1 MDAPRQ
7 LPRRNKGFDETH
19 QELIETAVR
28 LISESGADALSI
40 TALAREMGINRTTVY
55 YHFDSREAL
64 LHAVASWATAQLAR
78 GMDFNLS
85 QPERIE
91 HISRFVL
98 DNPELIKLWIED
110 FVSGRDIRESYSC
123 WDALVEGT
131 RRSLGAAN
139 PGEQIDAEIY
149 CVMLLAAS
157 IIGPRVY
164 RNAVRPEATTDEIV
178 AAFVREHQRVLLR
191 DGLDGQISTDLL

>member
-1 MDAPRQ
+1 MDAPRR
-7 LPRRNKGFDETH
+7 LPRRNRGFDETH

-28 LISESGADALSI
+28 LISERGTEALSI

-55 YHFDSREAL
+55 YHFESRDAL
-64 LHAVASWATAQLAR
+64 LHAVANWATGQLSR
-78 GMDFNLS
+78 GMDHNLS
-85 QPERIE
+85 RPERID

-110 FVSGRDIRESYSC
+110 FVSGQDIRNSYSC
-123 WDALVEGT
+123 WDALVSGT
-131 RRSLGAAN
+131 QERLAEEN
-139 PGEQIDAEIY
+139 PGEDIDAEIY

-164 RNAVRPEATTDEIV
+164 RMAINPGASNEEII
-178 AAFVREHQRVLLR
+178 AKFVREHQRVLGR
-191 DGLDGQISTDLL
+191 DGLIGGK

>member
-1 MDAPRQ
+1 MDAPRR

-28 LISESGADALSI
+28 LISERGTDALSI

-64 LHAVASWATAQLAR
+64 LHAVSSWATSQLAL
-78 GMDFNLS
+78 GMDVNLS
-85 QPERIE
+85 GPERISLV
-91 HISRFVL
+91 SRFAL
-98 DNPELIKLWIED
+98 ENPELIKLWIED
-110 FVSGRDIRESYSC
+110 FVSGSDIRDTYSC
-123 WDALVEGT
+123 WDALVEGM
-131 RRSLGAAN
+131 RDKLAAEN
-139 PGEQIDAEIY
+139 PGEEIDAEIY

-164 RNAVRPEATTDEIV
+164 RNSVNPAATTDEIV
-178 AAFVREHQRVLLR
+178 ARFVREHQRVLGR
-191 DGLDGQISTDLL
+191 DGLLP

>member
-1 MDAPRQ
+1 MDAPRR

-28 LISESGADALSI
+28 LISERGTDALSI

-64 LHAVASWATAQLAR
+64 LHAVKHWATGQLAK
-78 GMDFNLS
+78 GMDYNLS
-85 QPERIE
+85 QPERIGL
-91 HISRFVL
+91 ISRFSL
-98 DNPELIKLWIED
+98 ENPELIKLWIED
-110 FVSGRDIRESYSC
+110 FVSGADIRDSYSC
-123 WDALVEGT
+123 WDPLIEGT
-131 RRSLGAAN
+131 QRKLAEQN
-139 PGEQIDAEIY
+139 PGEEIDAEIY

-164 RNAVRPEATTDEIV
+164 RNSVNPEATTDEIV
-178 AAFVREHQRVLLR
+178 SKFVREHQRVLCR
-191 DGLDGQISTDLL
+191 DGLIPKP